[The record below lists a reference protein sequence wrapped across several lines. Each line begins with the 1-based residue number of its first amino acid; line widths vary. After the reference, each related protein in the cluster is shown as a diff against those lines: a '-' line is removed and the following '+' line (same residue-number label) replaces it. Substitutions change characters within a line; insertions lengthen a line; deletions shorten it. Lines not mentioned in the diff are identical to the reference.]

1 VLEQQF
7 PEAAET
13 QPELL
18 AHHYTAAGLS
28 EHAIGYW
35 PRAGRNAY
43 ERSANAE
50 AISHLTQGLELLKT
64 LPETYERSQQELTL
78 YISLGMPLIATKGY
92 AAPAVEQVYS
102 KARALCQQVGEPT
115 QLFPVLHGLWLF
127 YFVRG
132 ELQTGQELGE
142 QLLALAQRVQDRAF
156 LLEAHRALGT
166 TLLFLGELVPARAH
180 LEEGLILYDSEQHRS
195 LTFRYGQDSKVTC
208 LGYAVWALWLL
219 DNPDQARARMHEML
233 TLAQELSHPFTLVF
247 ALNWAACVY
256 RFRREWPL
264 LHKRAEEVIALA
276 REHGFTQ
283 PVATGTILRG
293 GALTEQ
299 GQRQE
304 SIEQIC
310 QGLAAFRAT
319 GSEVGLPQYA
329 SLLIEAYRAV
339 GQVEEAFRVLA
350 EALMLV
356 DKHREHF
363 WEAELHRLK
372 DQLLLQQAV
381 SDAAQAEVCFHQALA
396 IARQQQA
403 KSLELRAGMSLARLW
418 QHQGKCAEAHQLLAE
433 IYAWFTEG
441 FDTADLQEAR
451 ALLDTLEKE

>member
-1 VLEQQF
+1 LEQQF
-7 PEAAET
+7 PETTET

-18 AHHYTAAGLS
+18 AYHYMAAGLS

-35 PRAGRNAY
+35 QRAGRKAY
-43 ERSANAE
+43 ERSANVE

-64 LPETYERSQQELTL
+64 LPETYERGQQELTL
-78 YISLGMPLIATKGY
+78 YIALGMPLIATKGY
-92 AAPAVEQVYS
+92 AAPEVEHVYS
-102 KARALCQQVGEPT
+102 RARTLCQQVGEPA

-132 ELQTGQELGE
+132 ELQIGQELGE
-142 QLLALAQRVQDRAF
+142 QLLTLAQRVQDRTF

-180 LEEGLILYDSEQHRS
+180 LEEGLILYDLEQHRS
-195 LTFRYGQDSKVTC
+195 LTLRYGQDSKVTC
-208 LGYAVWALWLL
+208 LGYAAWALWLL
-219 DNPDQARARMHEML
+219 GYPDQAQARMHEML

-247 ALNWAACVY
+247 ALNWAACVH

-264 LHKRAEEVIALA
+264 LHKCADEVIALS
-276 REHGFTQ
+276 REHGFAQ
-283 PVATGTILRG
+283 RVATGTILRG
-293 GALTEQ
+293 GALAEQ

-304 SIEQIC
+304 GIEQIC
-310 QGLAAFRAT
+310 QGLTAFRAT

-339 GQVEEAFRVLA
+339 GQVEEACRVLA

-356 DKHREHF
+356 DKHREYF

-372 DQLLLQQAV
+372 GHLLLQQAV
-381 SDAAQAEVCFHQALA
+381 SDATQAEICFLQALA
-396 IARQQQA
+396 IAHRQQA
-403 KSLELRAGMSLARLW
+403 KALELRAATSLTRLW
-418 QHQGKCAEAHQLLAE
+418 QQQGKRTDAHQLLAE
-433 IYAWFTEG
+433 VYGWFTEG